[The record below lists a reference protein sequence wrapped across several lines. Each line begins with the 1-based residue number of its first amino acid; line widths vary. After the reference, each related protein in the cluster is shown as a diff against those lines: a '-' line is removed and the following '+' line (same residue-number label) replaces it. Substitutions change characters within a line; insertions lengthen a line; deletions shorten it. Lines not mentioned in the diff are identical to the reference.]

1 MPEDD
6 NGARGRF
13 VEALKRFDAHP
24 RLIRAAQAARGML
37 PGDKSYGDPLSV
49 AGSEP
54 PQLIGQRIADLT
66 NDRPSAIRELGLS
79 TLQVWQALSEA
90 QGRGRG
96 DRELAILFTDL
107 VGFSKW
113 ALEAGDENALELL
126 RCVGLAVE
134 PCVSAHDGTLV
145 KRLGDGIMAVFPDPT
160 EAVCAALDATE
171 SLRDVQVAGHTPKL
185 RAGVHVGKPRKLGG
199 DYYGVDVNVAAR
211 IAAAARAGEV
221 LVSDPARERLE
232 DEGVGLQRR
241 RFRAKGAPRDL
252 KVFIAKR
259 EKAE

>member
-1 MPEDD
+1 VPE
-6 NGARGRF
+6 GESSQWGR
-13 VEALKRFDAHP
+13 VVAALKRFDAHP
-24 RLIRAAQAARGML
+24 SLIKAAQSARGRL

-49 AGSEP
+49 AGNEP
-54 PQLIGQRIADLT
+54 PQLIGQRLANIT
-66 NDRPSAIRELGLS
+66 TDRPSALRELGLS

-96 DRELAILFTDL
+96 DREVAILFTDL

-113 ALEAGDENALELL
+113 ALEAGDSNAVELL
-126 RCVGLAVE
+126 RRVGLAVE
-134 PCVSAHDGTLV
+134 PCVTAHGGTLV
-145 KRLGDGIMAVFPDPT
+145 KRLGDGIMAVFPDPA

-171 SLRDVQVAGHTPKL
+171 SLRDVEVAGYRPKL

-211 IAAAARAGEV
+211 IAAAARADEV

-232 DEGVGLQRR
+232 DQGVSLQRR
-241 RFRAKGAPRDL
+241 RFRAKGAPKDL
-252 KVFIAKR
+252 KVFTAKR
-259 EKAE
+259 DG

>member
-24 RLIRAAQAARGML
+24 RLIKAAQAARGML

-49 AGSEP
+49 AGNEP
-54 PQLIGQRIADLT
+54 PQLLGQRLATIT
-66 NDRPSAIRELGLS
+66 NDRPSALKELGLS

-96 DRELAILFTDL
+96 EREVAILFTDL

-113 ALEAGDENALELL
+113 ALEAGDENAVELL
-126 RCVGLAVE
+126 RRVGLAVE
-134 PCVSAHDGTLV
+134 PCVSAHDGVLV
-145 KRLGDGIMAVFPDPT
+145 KRLGDGIMAVFDDPT
-160 EAVCAALDATE
+160 EAVCAALDAVE
-171 SLRDVQVAGHTPKL
+171 AIGDVEVAGHRPKL

-211 IAAAARAGEV
+211 LARAARADEA
-221 LVSDPARERLE
+221 LVSGPTPETLT
-232 DEGVGLQRR
+232 
-241 RFRAKGAPRDL
+241 
-252 KVFIAKR
+252 
-259 EKAE
+259 

>member
-49 AGSEP
+49 AGNEP
-54 PQLIGQRIADLT
+54 PQLIGQRLTTLT

-107 VGFSKW
+107 VGVSSGHSRPATRTLSSCRGAW
-113 ALEAGDENALELL
+113 ARPASRACL
-126 RCVGLAVE
+126 R
-134 PCVSAHDGTLV
+134 T
-145 KRLGDGIMAVFPDPT
+145 T
-160 EAVCAALDATE
+160 
-171 SLRDVQVAGHTPKL
+171 
-185 RAGVHVGKPRKLGG
+185 
-199 DYYGVDVNVAAR
+199 AR
-211 IAAAARAGEV
+211 
-221 LVSDPARERLE
+221 
-232 DEGVGLQRR
+232 
-241 RFRAKGAPRDL
+241 
-252 KVFIAKR
+252 
-259 EKAE
+259 